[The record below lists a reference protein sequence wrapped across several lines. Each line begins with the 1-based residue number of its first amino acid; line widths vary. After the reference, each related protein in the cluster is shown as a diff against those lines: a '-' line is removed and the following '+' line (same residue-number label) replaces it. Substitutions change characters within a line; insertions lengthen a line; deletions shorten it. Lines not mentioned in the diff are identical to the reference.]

1 MKEIRKQQL
10 KEKMKKNDDD
20 DKMETDERKSE
31 VRSESKS
38 GEKISVIICQKRAKK
53 RTVGQF
59 FYFCCRFN
67 D

>member
-38 GEKISVIICQKRAKK
+38 GEKISVIICRKRAKN
-53 RTVGQF
+53 VQ
-59 FYFCCRFN
+59 
-67 D
+67 